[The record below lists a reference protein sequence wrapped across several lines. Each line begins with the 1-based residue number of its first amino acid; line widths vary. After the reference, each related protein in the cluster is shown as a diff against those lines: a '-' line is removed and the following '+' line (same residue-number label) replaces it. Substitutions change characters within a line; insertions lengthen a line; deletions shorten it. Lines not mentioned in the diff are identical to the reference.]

1 MEQQL
6 LVQAKASGFN
16 VYQNILGK
24 WVIKGLIDKKMWVLQ
39 EQRPNSWL
47 MTFEEMS
54 QVSLCTEKSLEALNL
69 LSQYTDQS
77 KC

>member
-6 LVQAKASGFN
+6 LAQAKALGFN
-16 VYQNILGK
+16 VYQNTLGK

-47 MTFEEMS
+47 MTFDKLS

-69 LSQYTDQS
+69 LSKYTERP
-77 KC
+77 KG